1 MIGGGAR
8 SAGGAESSSSPA
20 QRFESRRRRPLTD
33 SMRSRVPSIGRTKES
48 GMSTAST
55 GKSEPTEEARASSPV
70 DSGGSGL
77 QSGQGATAIADTV
90 VSKIAG
96 RAARAVPGVHG
107 LGGGPARAVGALRE
121 RIPGAST
128 NSLPG
133 VAVEVG
139 ERQAAV
145 DLTIVVEYG
154 TAIGDLT
161 KAVRRSVIGSLEQ
174 MTGLDV
180 VEVNI
185 AVDDL
190 HLPSD
195 DAGDSG
201 DSGGGKRVARR
212 SRKVTGTWRV
222 A

>member
-1 MIGGGAR
+1 
-8 SAGGAESSSSPA
+8 
-20 QRFESRRRRPLTD
+20 
-33 SMRSRVPSIGRTKES
+33 
-48 GMSTAST
+48 MSTAST
-55 GKSEPTEEARASSPV
+55 GKSAPTEGAQASSPV
-70 DSGGSGL
+70 DSAGSGL
-77 QSGQGATAIADTV
+77 QSAQGATAIADTV

-107 LGGGPARAVGALRE
+107 LGGGPARAVGAIRE

-128 NSLPG
+128 TSVPG

-154 TAIGDLT
+154 TAIDELT
-161 KAVRRSVIGSLEQ
+161 KAVRRNVIGTLEQ

-195 DAGDSG
+195 DVPATTGD
-201 DSGGGKRVARR
+201 GGRRPAARR